1 MDTKCQTRRC
11 CLTIPSQ
18 PSRPGSPALPP
29 EILCCIINIS
39 PRVGVNGPM
48 LKLTFISFIHPAKSA
63 AMKRI
68 LAHKN
73 VHLKMPCDSH
83 CAEALMT
90 LLLTRRFRIHAWDI
104 SSEICWF
111 YQDGE
116 KAAEADIWSFHTI
129 NHQQVRELRIL
140 FHPLNNVRTFK
151 LRQKLLEETQVKL
164 FS

>member
-83 CAEALMT
+83 FAMQRVSHDPSPHTRLQNSCLRHQLRN
-90 LLLTRRFRIHAWDI
+90 LLILSGWRKSSRGRHLIIPHHQSPASERIENTF
-104 SSEICWF
+104 SSS
-111 YQDGE
+111 
-116 KAAEADIWSFHTI
+116 K
-129 NHQQVRELRIL
+129 
-140 FHPLNNVRTFK
+140 
-151 LRQKLLEETQVKL
+151 
-164 FS
+164 

>member
-63 AMKRI
+63 AMTRI

-83 CAEALMT
+83 FAEPLMT
-90 LLLTRRFRIHAWDI
+90 LLLTRGFRIHAWDI

-129 NHQQVRELRIL
+129 NHQPVRELRIL
-140 FHPLNNVRTFK
+140 FHPQNNDRTFK
-151 LRQKLLEETQVKL
+151 TGQETVGGDAG
-164 FS
+164 

>member
-1 MDTKCQTRRC
+1 MSDKKM
-11 CLTIPSQ
+11 
-18 PSRPGSPALPP
+18 LPHNTQSAISARISSSAP
-29 EILCCIINIS
+29 WDLVLHHKFS

-83 CAEALMT
+83 FAESLMT
-90 LLLTRRFRIHAWDI
+90 LLLTRGFRIHAWDI
-104 SSEICWF
+104 SSEICWY

-129 NHQQVRELRIL
+129 NHQPVRELRLL
-140 FHPLNNVRTFK
+140 FHPQNNVRLFK
-151 LRQKLLEETQVKL
+151 TRQEAVGEDAG
-164 FS
+164 

>member
-1 MDTKCQTRRC
+1 MDTKSRARRC
-11 CLTIPSQ
+11 FTIRAARIS
-18 PSRPGSPALPP
+18 SSALPP
-29 EILCCIINIS
+29 RDLVLHHKYLR
-39 PRVGVNGPM
+39 RVGVNGPM

-83 CAEALMT
+83 CAESLMT
-90 LLLTRRFRIHAWDI
+90 LLLTRGFRIHAWDI

-129 NHQQVRELRIL
+129 NHQPVRELRIL
-140 FHPLNNVRTFK
+140 FHPQNNVLTFK
-151 LRQKLLEETQVKL
+151 TRQETVEGDAG
-164 FS
+164 

>member
-1 MDTKCQTRRC
+1 MSDKKM
-11 CLTIPSQ
+11 
-18 PSRPGSPALPP
+18 LPH
-29 EILCCIINIS
+29 NTQSAIS
-39 PRVGVNGPM
+39 ARISSSAPWDLVLHHKYLRRVGVNGPM

-83 CAEALMT
+83 FAEPLMT
-90 LLLTRRFRIHAWDI
+90 LLLTRGFRIHAWDI

-129 NHQQVRELRIL
+129 NHQPVRELRIL
-140 FHPLNNVRTFK
+140 FHPQNNDRTFK
-151 LRQKLLEETQVKL
+151 TGQETVGDAG
-164 FS
+164 